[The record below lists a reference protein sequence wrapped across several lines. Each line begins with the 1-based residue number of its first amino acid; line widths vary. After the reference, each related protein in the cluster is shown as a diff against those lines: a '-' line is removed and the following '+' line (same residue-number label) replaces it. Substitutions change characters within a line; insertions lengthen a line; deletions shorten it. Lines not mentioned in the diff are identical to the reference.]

1 MRFFVGVSAAF
12 GAGTLIG
19 VALGII
25 STEQKARAK
34 YNESTQS
41 FIRAMEL
48 ARNNKPANVEVHITG
63 STEEFGTSLAEA
75 RESVEPLREKIN
87 ATPIKQSDV
96 GDFSPASENPYH
108 ETLAKP
114 SPSWT
119 YLEEEDYHDEDG
131 RYKGQ
136 ITIMPNESGNPIFV
150 ENDIEITDWETKIG
164 SNILRDFYTLVEPNA
179 NPPVLYVRN
188 NLTEEDYEVIKE
200 VP

>member
-48 ARNNKPANVEVHITG
+48 ARNNKPAHVEVHVHDESEKAAMRLLEGDPIV
-63 STEEFGTSLAEA
+63 SAE
-75 RESVEPLREKIN
+75 
-87 ATPIKQSDV
+87 PIKQADV
-96 GDFSPASENPYH
+96 TDFKPESNNPYH
-108 ETLAKP
+108 ESLANP
-114 SPSWT
+114 TPSWT